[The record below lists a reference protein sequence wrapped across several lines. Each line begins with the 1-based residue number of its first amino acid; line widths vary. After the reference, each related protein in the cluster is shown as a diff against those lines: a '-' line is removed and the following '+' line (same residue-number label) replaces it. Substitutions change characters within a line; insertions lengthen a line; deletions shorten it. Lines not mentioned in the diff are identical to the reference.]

1 MRTKY
6 RGCIIEVVRE
16 KSMSGDSMLFY
27 SFFVEGYEVTS
38 GFSESEDSVR
48 DFANDKKHLVDDYR
62 EHPEEYGDMPEDSF

>member
-16 KSMSGDSMLFY
+16 KYMSGYSMLFY
-27 SFFVEGYEVTS
+27 SVFDEGYEVTS

-48 DFANDKKHLVDDYR
+48 DFANDLKHLVDDYR
-62 EHPEEYGDMPEDSF
+62 ENPEEYGDMPEDSF

>member
-1 MRTKY
+1 MKTKY

-27 SFFVEGYEVTS
+27 SVFDEGYEVTS
-38 GFSESEDSVR
+38 GFSESEDSVK
-48 DFANDKKHLVDDYR
+48 DFANDLKHLVDDYR